1 MENSLRTAARDAR
14 RIVATFAL
22 PGLLFGVA
30 LGSAGAADE
39 IQSGTITNSPPMV
52 SYAADGTTLQGFI
65 VDLAAAMGKQ
75 MGRPIVHQ
83 AIAFD
88 GLLPALEARH
98 IDITFTLMNDT
109 PEREK
114 VVDFVDFFNLGTM
127 LLVKKG
133 NPEHVDSL
141 ESACGKTVSTVQ
153 GSTQIKL
160 VDDMSAKCIAAGKP
174 AIQNMS
180 YAQPADA
187 RLQVQSGRVAAFL
200 GNSPVMVYLA
210 RTAGDGTLFD
220 VVAGHE
226 YQPVPLGIGVPNRI
240 PRCAMRF
247 KQALDALI
255 ADGTYRK
262 ILRKYGVGRRRGHHG
277 DDQRRPRP
285 QALRR
290 LSGEDPPACD
300 PPSSSTPP
308 GTHRSATPA
317 GCGSASARGGGAGGG
332 AGRVDLPQP
341 GIDHAAIVQYQFAP
355 AILHGL
361 RTTVML
367 ACWPASSVSCSARCS
382 RSCACRPA
390 RCCACSSCGYTWL
403 FRGTPLLVQILIWGN
418 LALLFTTLG
427 PFDTNALITPFV
439 ASVVA
444 LGLNEAATWREIV
457 RAGILSGRPWPARRG
472 ASRSACRARWRCAAS
487 SCRRRCA

>member
-83 AIAFD
+83 AIAFN

-98 IDITFTLMNDT
+98 IDISFTLMNDT

-141 ESACGKTVSTVQ
+141 ETACGKTVSTVQ

-160 VDDMSAKCIAAGKP
+160 VDDMSARCVAAGKP
-174 AIQNMS
+174 AIQDMS

-210 RTAGDGTLFD
+210 KTAGDGAVFD
-220 VVAGHE
+220 VVPGKI
-226 YQPVPLGIGVPNRI
+226 YQLVPLGIAVPKTNT
-240 PRCAMRF
+240 
-247 KQALDALI
+247 ALRDTLQKSLNALI
-255 ADGTYRK
+255 ADGTYK
-262 ILRKYGVGRRRGHHG
+262 KLLQKHGV
-277 DDQRRPRP
+277 
-285 QALRR
+285 
-290 LSGEDPPACD
+290 EDGAV
-300 PPSSSTPP
+300 
-308 GTHRSATPA
+308 ATA
-317 GCGSASARGGGAGGG
+317 TINGGA
-332 AGRVDLPQP
+332 
-341 GIDHAAIVQYQFAP
+341 
-355 AILHGL
+355 
-361 RTTVML
+361 
-367 ACWPASSVSCSARCS
+367 
-382 RSCACRPA
+382 
-390 RCCACSSCGYTWL
+390 
-403 FRGTPLLVQILIWGN
+403 N
-418 LALLFTTLG
+418 LKL
-427 PFDTNALITPFV
+427 
-439 ASVVA
+439 
-444 LGLNEAATWREIV
+444 
-457 RAGILSGRPWPARRG
+457 
-472 ASRSACRARWRCAAS
+472 
-487 SCRRRCA
+487 